1 MKFKKKKQLIRAI
14 STELQCDAT
23 GITFV
28 LRQYHEQDFVGGEVF

>member
-1 MKFKKKKQLIRAI
+1 MKFKKKKQLISAI

-28 LRQYHEQDFVGGEVF
+28 LWQYHYKAFVGGEVF